1 MKIISFISF
10 KCSFRILESMSA
22 RDDPDWMLAGNQAV
36 GRLVADT
43 GAGWA
48 WAWACCRLAAV

>member
-1 MKIISFISF
+1 MF
-10 KCSFRILESMSA
+10 LPDVESMS

-36 GRLVADT
+36 ARLVADA

-48 WAWACCRLAAV
+48 WAWACYRLAAV